1 MKLVTYA
8 QAGAAHLAEGRAGV
22 LVGEQVFDL
31 AALGTWATRNGVVL
45 PDVNAVAGLPTTTL
59 ALLQLGPDGM
69 AAVRAALAAAGKG
82 RPEDVALEPGEPVIA
97 HDLRDIELRTPV
109 PNPATLR
116 DFYVFEQHVKASR
129 ARRGASGG
137 GTCGRP
143 RGRAGVRS
151 GGAGNLGG
159 A

>member
-1 MKLVTYA
+1 MKLVTYV

-31 AALGTWATRNGVVL
+31 AALGTWAARNGIVL
-45 PDVNAVAGLPTTTL
+45 LDVNGVPGLPTTTL

-69 AAVRAALAAAGKG
+69 AAVRAALAAADKG
-82 RPEDVALEPGEPVIA
+82 RPEDVALEPGEPVIT
-97 HDLRDIELRTPV
+97 HDLRDVELRTPV

-129 ARRGASGG
+129 APARGGDD
-137 GTCGRP
+137 P
-143 RGRAGVRS
+143 GVV
-151 GGAGNLGG
+151 
-159 A
+159 